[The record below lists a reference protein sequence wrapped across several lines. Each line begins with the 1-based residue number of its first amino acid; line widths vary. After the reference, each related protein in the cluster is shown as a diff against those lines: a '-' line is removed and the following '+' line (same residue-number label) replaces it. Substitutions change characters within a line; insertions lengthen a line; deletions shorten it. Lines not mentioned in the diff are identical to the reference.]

1 MDDQVHKAFD
11 HLAQTIRKTDNP
23 QDLVWLLQRTGEQYQ
38 EVKDKVIKVIAEG
51 VRDRERFGQG
61 VSWLLEKPADALTLA
76 LKLLEPLPDYLVD
89 VLTPPKQPQ
98 PPGTSRF
105 LWTGQKGSKPLEK
118 PTARPR
124 QTIPIVAAVFFRE
137 MGIDAGDPASWVL
150 SPPRL
155 GGDGKNHTFLAF
167 GDQECEVIW
176 HPDWWLFDRPKKR
189 GA

>member
-23 QDLVWLLQRTGEQYQ
+23 QDLVWLLLR
-38 EVKDKVIKVIAEG
+38 
-51 VRDRERFGQG
+51 
-61 VSWLLEKPADALTLA
+61 
-76 LKLLEPLPDYLVD
+76 
-89 VLTPPKQPQ
+89 
-98 PPGTSRF
+98 
-105 LWTGQKGSKPLEK
+105 TGQKGSKPLEK

>member
-118 PTARPR
+118 PTAATIGIVCRGRVLPGNGHRCRRPGILGSQPAPVGR
-124 QTIPIVAAVFFRE
+124 GRKEPYIPGLR
-137 MGIDAGDPASWVL
+137 
-150 SPPRL
+150 
-155 GGDGKNHTFLAF
+155 
-167 GDQECEVIW
+167 
-176 HPDWWLFDRPKKR
+176 RP
-189 GA
+189 